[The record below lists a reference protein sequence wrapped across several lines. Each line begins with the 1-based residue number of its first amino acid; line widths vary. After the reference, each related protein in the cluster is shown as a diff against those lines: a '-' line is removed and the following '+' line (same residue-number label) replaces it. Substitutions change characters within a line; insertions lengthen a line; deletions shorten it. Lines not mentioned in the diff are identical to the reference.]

1 KNCGHRNAIRMRV
14 SPAFVNMISAWDQSR
29 RFTVRRSLPVYPEK
43 QTFSEPI
50 GMSQRC
56 PNNGS
61 DQTHSITSSARRRRE
76 GGIWMP
82 KDRAVAELMTNSN
95 AVGC

>member
-1 KNCGHRNAIRMRV
+1 MWVNRV
-14 SPAFVNMISAWDQSR
+14 ILN
-29 RFTVRRSLPVYPEK
+29 VRRLLPVHPDK
-43 QTFSEPI
+43 QTFLVSV
-50 GMSQRC
+50 GMSQTCRQQTC
-56 PNNGS
+56 PY
-61 DQTHSITSSARRRRE
+61 SITSSARRRRA

>member
-1 KNCGHRNAIRMRV
+1 MYHSPGHHPANATRRMAPCALARAGPCPFCGPVA
-14 SPAFVNMISAWDQSR
+14 PGALYG
-29 RFTVRRSLPVYPEK
+29 LPTALPLL
-43 QTFSEPI
+43 TP
-50 GMSQRC
+50 
-56 PNNGS
+56 
-61 DQTHSITSSARRRRE
+61 HSITSSARRSSE